1 MVAVVKPAHIRPHMV
16 KCTTA
21 GMVKPTALDMGSTT
35 MNALVSTITLALVP
49 EEEEAVQEQDAL
61 LVDQVVE
68 ELGITVDMMDFNGT
82 VSMIEP
88 THGISKVAVV
98 VVVVVD
104 MDKEMVNTPLHT
116 QLTALEVAEA
126 AVEAEDMDTMKVED
140 MDSMAILFTEN
151 LVDTIKVE
159 VVDIVDMADLPQA
172 PLQLPLLLL
181 SNLVTDMK
189 EEKEV
194 GVNNLEKNGN
204 LGSDML
210 EVGVPLEEL
219 RKVGKLE
226 MDTMVV
232 EVPPEGLMNG
242 KMDSDT
248 LVVEVPLTQGH
259 LLRQQ

>member
-61 LVDQVVE
+61 LVDQVVA

-88 THGISKVAVV
+88 THGISKVAVVV

-126 AVEAEDMDTMKVED
+126 AVEAEDMDTMKVKD

-151 LVDTIKVE
+151 LVDTIKVV

-172 PLQLPLLLL
+172 PLQLLLL

-248 LVVEVPLTQGH
+248 SVVEVPLTQGH

>member
-21 GMVKPTALDMGSTT
+21 GMVKPTALDMESTI
-35 MNALVSTITLALVP
+35 MNALASTITLALVP
-49 EEEEAVQEQDAL
+49 EEEEAVQELDAL
-61 LVDQVVE
+61 LVDQVVAE
-68 ELGITVDMMDFNGT
+68 VHITVDMMDFNGT

-98 VVVVVD
+98 VVVVAD

-116 QLTALEVAEA
+116 QLTALGVAEA

-151 LVDTIKVE
+151 LVDTIKV
-159 VVDIVDMADLPQA
+159 VAVDIVDMADLPQA
-172 PLQLPLLLL
+172 PLQLPLLPLKH
-181 SNLVTDMK
+181 LVTDIK

-194 GVNNLEKNGN
+194 IVNNREKNGN
-204 LGSDML
+204 MGINML

-219 RKVGKLE
+219 RKVGKLQ

-232 EVPPEGLMNG
+232 EVPQEGLRNG

-248 LVVEVPLTQGH
+248 PVVEVPLTQGP
-259 LLRQQ
+259 LLKQQ

>member
-61 LVDQVVE
+61 LVDQVVA

-88 THGISKVAVV
+88 THGISKVAVVV

-126 AVEAEDMDTMKVED
+126 AVEAEDMDTMKVKD

-151 LVDTIKVE
+151 LVDTIKVV
-159 VVDIVDMADLPQA
+159 VVDIMDMADLPQA
-172 PLQLPLLLL
+172 PLQLLLL

-248 LVVEVPLTQGH
+248 SVVEVPLTQGH